1 MFVTKK
7 SENDVIKLRSA
18 LSDIKFLANQALLE
32 KGMSE
37 KTKTFFDD
45 VIKIVNLGM
54 YEEPKGSIEKAKE
67 KLNSEKC
74 CGDE

>member
-1 MFVTKK
+1 MSVSAVGSLKENLSPGTFVIVDQFIDRTF
-7 SENDVIKLRSA
+7 SR
-18 LSDIKFLANQALLE
+18 
-32 KGMSE
+32 
-37 KTKTFFDD
+37 TKTFFDD

>member
-1 MFVTKK
+1 M
-7 SENDVIKLRSA
+7 
-18 LSDIKFLANQALLE
+18 SDSDSGTVLIDKNPE
-32 KGMSE
+32 KEPTGSSSKTPE

-54 YEEPKGSIEKAKE
+54 YDEPKGSIEKAKE

-74 CGDE
+74 CRDE